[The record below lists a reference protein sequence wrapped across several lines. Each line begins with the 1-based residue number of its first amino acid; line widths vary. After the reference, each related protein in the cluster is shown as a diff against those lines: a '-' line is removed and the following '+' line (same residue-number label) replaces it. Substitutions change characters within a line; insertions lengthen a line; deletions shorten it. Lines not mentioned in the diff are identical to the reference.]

1 MDNLIGFWCFILGP
15 RYNRSSRSYD
25 ISRITKLHMQSMK
38 NIETQQQQYWQAM
51 EAWENTT
58 SAQIDVKYSRDS

>member
-1 MDNLIGFWCFILGP
+1 MGFWCFILGL

-25 ISRITKLHMQSMK
+25 ISQITKLHMQSMK

-51 EAWENTT
+51 EARENTT